1 VDKSSTCRVAQRF
14 EEAHRLLA
22 ASLASLITSPKE
34 IAQKGDARK
43 LPAPTIRQVYCGP
56 LKETIMK
63 LRVLRAAYA
72 LAALVAFVVA
82 AGAGSK
88 FH

>member
-1 VDKSSTCRVAQRF
+1 
-14 EEAHRLLA
+14 
-22 ASLASLITSPKE
+22 
-34 IAQKGDARK
+34 
-43 LPAPTIRQVYCGP
+43 
-56 LKETIMK
+56 MK